1 MSYPKAGYAEKT
13 SSPPIGGCPK
23 SRVSQEP
30 QLQDIAETLHTSS
43 IYGQT

>member
-13 SSPPIGGCPK
+13 PSPPIGGCPK
-23 SRVSQEP
+23 TQVSQEP
-30 QLQDIAETLHTSS
+30 QLQDIEETLQTSS